1 MKMKFLL
8 SLVSPS
14 SEREKKEEEE
24 REREIIKNA
33 RARALCLKKFAC
45 PFFAFHH
52 QTKKHSRQA
61 ESIFELSKKVKR
73 RRRESRTT
81 TQQTT
86 NNNKQHHKRR
96 SKSNKKKKKNS
107 SKKISKKKKMKR
119 NNGGAGFRQRSDQL
133 MTGKPQAPVKSAAA
147 ASSGGVAAKLAA
159 SSQQHHHQ
167 TTNHSSSSSSS
178 QSNNNDDSSQ
188 KGGMKNNQSWTT
200 KHWLGA
206 VLVPALFFLSVVLV
220 SNSNYGKSVEEV
232 TALMAEKETLSAQDE
247 NANELDPEAST
258 EEISSRVNAPTEEE
272 QAMEEIRS
280 ARESN
285 EMEDEQSDVPHANRA
300 SDTCAYFEQQASLQ
314 YFFKN
319 RCDFDADAKLI
330 NPADKSE
337 KPGRVK
343 LEFIALASYME
354 GFSYIEHK
362 RISDKKAA
370 EALKIRAEAETAASY
385 SEGEVDDDQR
395 DTEEHVLEAA
405 IAQSPPPPMGPPEEI
420 VEEAEEEVAEEGGE
434 EEEQQQ
440 ELSAEEQIAA
450 AEEQL
455 AYEKEKEETQMKKK
469 WQFWKKADKK
479 VPSSRASDSDLLATE
494 MMEKAEEAAEQ
505 EEQEGG
511 ESQEESE
518 EETTINRRMLLKKK
532 GKEGKEQNAPNQA
545 TINQAEPNA
554 MVGPKPYKAIVIG
567 QKQAAFGLLIARSFK
582 TLQMPAVTEIYEGEP
597 KAFERVVEMTEHEAK
612 EAGAG
617 DVRVKQE
624 VIGNKNGMHE
634 IELSKSKDDA
644 RKGLT
649 NRRTMS
655 VPMITGDS
663 LIANTKHEEKTIV
676 LHMGEEHVDEV
687 IKGFQ
692 KTLNHGGRIGGPV
705 STPRIVFFRAKKL
718 KEASEAFK
726 GLPFQVFIVGK
737 PRDETSSSGRPFL
750 MRIDGVRYNEHLD
763 SIKDDMTYLVMAL
776 HHNDPY
782 IDVAFSEGATVCD
795 AKCNCF
801 TSSTFRQAAPVCSG
815 HTAHLESYKD
825 HTWTGPKNKAK
836 IRHAH
841 LFGSDGHGGQMR
853 VQQNVESAVLN
864 RLDNFLNKDLPSLE
878 TVDNRDWI
886 SEGMQQAEDEANGVG
901 EFAPKVKGKKKKK
914 KYKEEFTNE
923 YLMKNPLRSSG
934 YSWTG
939 GNGFAGAGGSTIE
952 KDVREVDFRKKSK
965 QKNSKHIN

>member
-1 MKMKFLL
+1 
-8 SLVSPS
+8 
-14 SEREKKEEEE
+14 
-24 REREIIKNA
+24 
-33 RARALCLKKFAC
+33 
-45 PFFAFHH
+45 
-52 QTKKHSRQA
+52 
-61 ESIFELSKKVKR
+61 
-73 RRRESRTT
+73 
-81 TQQTT
+81 
-86 NNNKQHHKRR
+86 
-96 SKSNKKKKKNS
+96 
-107 SKKISKKKKMKR
+107 MKR

-159 SSQQHHHQ
+159 SFSNIII

-232 TALMAEKETLSAQDE
+232 TASMAEKETLSAQDE

-285 EMEDEQSDVPHANRA
+285 EMEDEQSDVR
-300 SDTCAYFEQQASLQ
+300 TRTEQRYVFAYFEQQASLQ

-354 GFSYIEHK
+354 GFSHIEHK

-440 ELSAEEQIAA
+440 ELSRREEQIAA

-479 VPSSRASDSDLLATE
+479 VPSSRASDSDLLAME

-532 GKEGKEQNAPNQA
+532 GKEGKSKMHRIKRPSTKRNRTPWLDRNR
-545 TINQAEPNA
+545 I
-554 MVGPKPYKAIVIG
+554 KP
-567 QKQAAFGLLIARSFK
+567 S
-582 TLQMPAVTEIYEGEP
+582 
-597 KAFERVVEMTEHEAK
+597 
-612 EAGAG
+612 
-617 DVRVKQE
+617 
-624 VIGNKNGMHE
+624 
-634 IELSKSKDDA
+634 
-644 RKGLT
+644 
-649 NRRTMS
+649 
-655 VPMITGDS
+655 
-663 LIANTKHEEKTIV
+663 
-676 LHMGEEHVDEV
+676 
-687 IKGFQ
+687 
-692 KTLNHGGRIGGPV
+692 
-705 STPRIVFFRAKKL
+705 
-718 KEASEAFK
+718 
-726 GLPFQVFIVGK
+726 
-737 PRDETSSSGRPFL
+737 
-750 MRIDGVRYNEHLD
+750 
-763 SIKDDMTYLVMAL
+763 
-776 HHNDPY
+776 
-782 IDVAFSEGATVCD
+782 
-795 AKCNCF
+795 
-801 TSSTFRQAAPVCSG
+801 
-815 HTAHLESYKD
+815 
-825 HTWTGPKNKAK
+825 
-836 IRHAH
+836 
-841 LFGSDGHGGQMR
+841 
-853 VQQNVESAVLN
+853 
-864 RLDNFLNKDLPSLE
+864 
-878 TVDNRDWI
+878 
-886 SEGMQQAEDEANGVG
+886 
-901 EFAPKVKGKKKKK
+901 
-914 KYKEEFTNE
+914 
-923 YLMKNPLRSSG
+923 
-934 YSWTG
+934 
-939 GNGFAGAGGSTIE
+939 
-952 KDVREVDFRKKSK
+952 
-965 QKNSKHIN
+965 

>member
-1 MKMKFLL
+1 MDDETLARRGPRTRPIFLIRGF
-8 SLVSPS
+8 SLKLKLREIRGGSHGFDGRKRDFIGARRKRERVRPGSVDGGNLVQ
-14 SEREKKEEEE
+14 SERADGRRASDGGNKIRAGIE
-24 REREIIKNA
+24 RNGRRTVR
-33 RARALCLKKFAC
+33 RA
-45 PFFAFHH
+45 
-52 QTKKHSRQA
+52 
-61 ESIFELSKKVKR
+61 
-73 RRRESRTT
+73 
-81 TQQTT
+81 
-86 NNNKQHHKRR
+86 
-96 SKSNKKKKKNS
+96 
-107 SKKISKKKKMKR
+107 
-119 NNGGAGFRQRSDQL
+119 
-133 MTGKPQAPVKSAAA
+133 
-147 ASSGGVAAKLAA
+147 
-159 SSQQHHHQ
+159 
-167 TTNHSSSSSSS
+167 
-178 QSNNNDDSSQ
+178 
-188 KGGMKNNQSWTT
+188 
-200 KHWLGA
+200 
-206 VLVPALFFLSVVLV
+206 
-220 SNSNYGKSVEEV
+220 
-232 TALMAEKETLSAQDE
+232 
-247 NANELDPEAST
+247 
-258 EEISSRVNAPTEEE
+258 
-272 QAMEEIRS
+272 
-280 ARESN
+280 ARE
-285 EMEDEQSDVPHANRA
+285 QSE

-532 GKEGKEQNAPNQA
+532 GKRGKEQNAPNQA

-597 KAFERVVEMTEHEAK
+597 KAFERVVEMTEQEAK

-750 MRIDGVRYNEHLD
+750 MRIDGARYNEHLD

-825 HTWTGPKNKAK
+825 HTWTGPKTKPRFVTRTCSAPTAMAVKCESNKT
-836 IRHAH
+836 
-841 LFGSDGHGGQMR
+841 S
-853 VQQNVESAVLN
+853 N
-864 RLDNFLNKDLPSLE
+864 
-878 TVDNRDWI
+878 
-886 SEGMQQAEDEANGVG
+886 
-901 EFAPKVKGKKKKK
+901 
-914 KYKEEFTNE
+914 
-923 YLMKNPLRSSG
+923 LR
-934 YSWTG
+934 
-939 GNGFAGAGGSTIE
+939 F
-952 KDVREVDFRKKSK
+952 
-965 QKNSKHIN
+965 

>member
-1 MKMKFLL
+1 MKIFFQ
-8 SLVSPS
+8 
-14 SEREKKEEEE
+14 KKNNFG
-24 REREIIKNA
+24 RKTTSA
-33 RARALCLKKFAC
+33 AQQQ
-45 PFFAFHH
+45 H
-52 QTKKHSRQA
+52 
-61 ESIFELSKKVKR
+61 KR
-73 RRRESRTT
+73 RRSLRRIHQRREF
-81 TQQTT
+81 
-86 NNNKQHHKRR
+86 
-96 SKSNKKKKKNS
+96 
-107 SKKISKKKKMKR
+107 ILKKKKMKR

-133 MTGKPQAPVKSAAA
+133 VTGKPQEAPSSSSVPPMSGK
-147 ASSGGVAAKLAA
+147 SGGVAAKLAA
-159 SSQQHHHQ
+159 SSQQHHQ
-167 TTNHSSSSSSS
+167 TNHSSSSSSSS

-188 KGGMKNNQSWTT
+188 KGMNKNQSWTT

-206 VLVPALFFLSVVLV
+206 VLVPAVFFLSVVLV

-370 EALKIRAEAETAASY
+370 EVLKIRAEAETAASY

-420 VEEAEEEVAEEGGE
+420 VEEAEEGGE

-440 ELSAEEQIAA
+440 ELSAEEQ
-450 AEEQL
+450 L
-455 AYEKEKEETQMKKK
+455 AYDKEKEETQMKKK

-479 VPSSRASDSDLLATE
+479 VPSSRASDSDLLAME

-532 GKEGKEQNAPNQA
+532 GKEQNAPNQA

-737 PRDETSSSGRPFL
+737 PRDEMSSSGRPFL

-853 VQQNVESAVLN
+853 IQQNVESAVLN

-914 KYKEEFTNE
+914 KYEKEFTNE